1 MVLSTPSKHN
11 APGLAPSAV
20 QGRVS
25 LRCSSSPSA
34 LVTLAAA
41 AAALGPK
48 VEPASGAVSSKA
60 CVCSSRGK
68 GKQDKKTVS
77 SMNE

>member
-34 LVTLAAA
+34 LVTLVAAA
-41 AAALGPK
+41 AAEGPK
-48 VEPASGAVSSKA
+48 VEPAAGAVSSKA
-60 CVCSSRGK
+60 CVQQQGEK
-68 GKQDKKTVS
+68 AK
-77 SMNE
+77 ELLFIH